1 MCVARIHKAFTWVCV
16 LSNDT
21 CFTEGK
27 ITGLFL
33 IDQLLEGSVLLS
45 GEKTD
50 SVNADMLG

>member
-1 MCVARIHKAFTWVCV
+1 MCAACIHKTFTSVCV

-50 SVNADMLG
+50 SVNVDMLG

>member
-1 MCVARIHKAFTWVCV
+1 MCAACIHKAFTWVCV

-21 CFTEGK
+21 YFTEGK

-33 IDQLLEGSVLLS
+33 IDQLLEGSVLS

-50 SVNADMLG
+50 SVNVDMLG